1 MEEMGGK
8 DYYKILGV
16 PRNASQE
23 EIKKAYRKLALK
35 YHPDRNKGN
44 KEAEERFK
52 EINEA
57 YAVLS
62 DPEKRRQYDMLGA
75 EGFQS
80 KFSQEDIF
88 RGFDFESI
96 FKDFGIGFGG
106 RVRDIFSEFFGDFGT
121 GFGGSPFERG
131 RNYHTYHTGIK
142 GRDLVYELPVT
153 LEEAAKGAKKTI
165 SYNAG
170 GMRETISINI
180 PAGVKDGQKLRVRGK
195 GEPGPYGGPRGDLY
209 VQIRLL
215 EHPLFRREGHDI
227 FYKQRI
233 KFSDAVFGTEIEVP
247 TIYGKR
253 LKLKVPPGTQSG
265 AKLRIRG
272 YGLPRPDGRG
282 KGDQYVE
289 IHIDV
294 PKHLTKEQEKAVMEL
309 KNVGL

>member
-1 MEEMGGK
+1 MAVK

-16 PRNASQE
+16 PRNATQE
-23 EIKKAYRKLALK
+23 EIKKAYRRLALK

-44 KEAEERFK
+44 KEAEEKFK

-75 EGFQS
+75 EGFQK

-88 RGFDFESI
+88 RGFDFENI
-96 FKDFGIGFGG
+96 FREFGIGFGG
-106 RVRDIFSEFFGDFGT
+106 RVRDIFSDLLGGFGFFGH
-121 GFGGSPFERG
+121 SPFEREE
-131 RNYHTYHTGIK
+131 TYAHRQIK
-142 GRDLVYELPVT
+142 GRDLVYELPLS
-153 LEEAAKGAKKTI
+153 LEEAAKGTKKTI
-165 SYNAG
+165 SFSAG
-170 GMRETISINI
+170 GRQETISINI
-180 PAGVKDGQKLRVRGK
+180 PAGVRDGQKLRVRGK

-215 EHPLFRREGHDI
+215 EHPLFRREGDDL

-253 LKLKVPPGTQSG
+253 LKLKIPPGTQSG
-265 AKLRIRG
+265 SKLRIRG
-272 YGLPRPDGRG
+272 YGLPRSDGR

-289 IHIDV
+289 IQIDV
-294 PKHLTKEQEKAVMEL
+294 PKTLTREQEEAVREL
-309 KNVGL
+309 RKVGL

>member
-1 MEEMGGK
+1 MAK

-23 EIKKAYRKLALK
+23 EIKKAYRRLALK
-35 YHPDRNKGN
+35 YHPDKNKGN
-44 KEAEERFK
+44 KEAEEKFK

-75 EGFQS
+75 DGFQS
-80 KFSQEDIF
+80 RFSQEDIF

-106 RVRDIFSEFFGDFGT
+106 RVRDIFSELFGDFGS
-121 GFGGSPFERG
+121 GFGSSPFERAHT
-131 RNYHTYHTGIK
+131 YHTEHTGIK
-142 GRDLVYELPVT
+142 GRDLVYELPLT
-153 LEEAAKGAKKTI
+153 LEEVARGTKKTI

-170 GMRETISINI
+170 GIQETISINI
-180 PAGVKDGQKLRVRGK
+180 PAGIKDGQKLRVRGK

-209 VQIRLL
+209 VQVKIL
-215 EHPLFRREGHDI
+215 EHPIFKREGEDI
-227 FYKQRI
+227 FCKQRI
-233 KFSDAVFGTEIEVP
+233 KFSEAVFGTEIEVP

-253 LKLKVPPGTQSG
+253 LKLKVPAGTQSG
-265 AKLRIRG
+265 AKLRIKG
-272 YGLPRPDGRG
+272 YGLPRPNGRG

-294 PKHLTKEQEKAVMEL
+294 PKQLTKEQEQAVKAL

>member
-1 MEEMGGK
+1 MGGK

-23 EIKKAYRKLALK
+23 EIKKAYRRLALK

-57 YAVLS
+57 YAVLG

-75 EGFQS
+75 DGFQS

-106 RVRDIFSEFFGDFGT
+106 RVRDIFSELFRDFGT
-121 GFGGSPFERG
+121 GFDSGFER
-131 RNYHTYHTGIK
+131 RQTYHTGIK
-142 GRDLVYELPVT
+142 GRDLIYELPVS
-153 LEEAAKGAKKTI
+153 LEEVAKGAKKTI

-170 GMRETISINI
+170 GRQETISINI
-180 PAGVKDGQKLRVRGK
+180 PAGIKDGQKLRVRGK

-209 VQIRLL
+209 VQIKVL
-215 EHPLFRREGHDI
+215 EHPLFKKEGDDI

-247 TIYGKR
+247 TVYGKK

-265 AKLRIRG
+265 AKLRIKG
-272 YGLPRPDGRG
+272 YGLPRSDGRG

-289 IHIDV
+289 IHISV
-294 PKHLTKEQEKAVMEL
+294 PKQLTKEQEQAVLAL
-309 KNVGL
+309 KNAGL

>member
-1 MEEMGGK
+1 MGGK

-23 EIKKAYRKLALK
+23 EIKKAYRRLALK

-57 YAVLS
+57 YAVLG

-75 EGFQS
+75 DGFQS

-106 RVRDIFSEFFGDFGT
+106 RVRDIFSELFRDFGT
-121 GFGGSPFERG
+121 GFDSGFER
-131 RNYHTYHTGIK
+131 RQTYHTGIK
-142 GRDLVYELPVT
+142 GRDLIYELPVS
-153 LEEAAKGAKKTI
+153 LEEVAKGAKKTI

-170 GMRETISINI
+170 GRQETISINI
-180 PAGVKDGQKLRVRGK
+180 PAGIKDGQKLRVRGK

-209 VQIRLL
+209 VQIKVL
-215 EHPLFRREGHDI
+215 EHPLFKKEGDDI

-247 TIYGKR
+247 TVYGKK

-265 AKLRIRG
+265 AKLRIKG
-272 YGLPRPDGRG
+272 YGLPRSDGRG

-289 IHIDV
+289 IHISV
-294 PKHLTKEQEKAVMEL
+294 PKQLTKEQEQAVL
-309 KNVGL
+309 ALRNAGL

>member
-1 MEEMGGK
+1 MAK

-23 EIKKAYRKLALK
+23 EIKKAYRRLALK

-80 KFSQEDIF
+80 RFSREDIF

-96 FKDFGIGFGG
+96 FRDFGIGFGG
-106 RVRDIFSEFFGDFGT
+106 RVRDIFSELFG
-121 GFGGSPFERG
+121 GFGGFSGTPFERMD
-131 RNYHTYHTGIK
+131 TYTAGIK
-142 GRDLVYELPVT
+142 GRDLIYELPIT
-153 LEEAAKGAKKTI
+153 LEEAAQGTKKNIT
-165 SYNAG
+165 YNVG
-170 GMRETISINI
+170 GRRESISINI
-180 PAGVKDGQKLRVRGK
+180 PAGIRDGQKLRVRGK

-209 VQIRLL
+209 MQIKLL
-215 EHPLFRREGHDI
+215 EHPIFRREGENI
-227 FYKQRI
+227 FYKKRI
-233 KFSDAVFGTEIEVP
+233 KFSEAVFGTEVEVP
-247 TIYGKR
+247 TIYGKKLR
-253 LKLKVPPGTQSG
+253 LKVPAGTQSG
-265 AKLRIRG
+265 SKLRIKG
-272 YGLPRPDGRG
+272 YGLPKPNGRG

-289 IHIDV
+289 ILVDV
-294 PKHLTKEQEKAVMEL
+294 PKSLTPEQQKVVMAL
-309 KNVGL
+309 KDVGL

>member
-1 MEEMGGK
+1 MAVK

-16 PRNASQE
+16 PRNATQE

-44 KEAEERFK
+44 KEAEEKFK

-75 EGFQS
+75 EGFQK

-96 FKDFGIGFGG
+96 LRDFGIGFGG
-106 RVRDIFSEFFGDFGT
+106 RVRDIFSDLLGEF
-121 GFGGSPFERG
+121 GFGHSPFKEE
-131 RNYHTYHTGIK
+131 TYAHRQIK
-142 GRDLVYELPVT
+142 GRDLIYELPLS
-153 LEEAAKGAKKTI
+153 LEEAAKGTKKTI
-165 SYNAG
+165 SFNTG
-170 GMRETISINI
+170 GRQETISINI
-180 PAGVKDGQKLRVRGK
+180 PAGVRDGQKLRVRGK

-209 VQIRLL
+209 VQIRLM
-215 EHPLFRREGHDI
+215 EHPLFRREGDDL
-227 FYKQRI
+227 FYKKRI

-247 TIYGKR
+247 TIYGKK

-265 AKLRIRG
+265 SKLRIRG
-272 YGLPRPDGRG
+272 YGLPKPNGR
-282 KGDQYVE
+282 KGDMYVE
-289 IHIDV
+289 ILVDV
-294 PKHLTKEQEKAVMEL
+294 PKTLTKEQEEAVKAL
-309 KNVGL
+309 RKVGL

>member
-1 MEEMGGK
+1 MAK

-23 EIKKAYRKLALK
+23 EIKKAYRRLALK
-35 YHPDRNKGN
+35 YHPDKNKGN
-44 KEAEERFK
+44 KEAEEKFK

-75 EGFQS
+75 DGFQS
-80 KFSQEDIF
+80 RFSQEDIF

-106 RVRDIFSEFFGDFGT
+106 RVRDIFSELFGDFGS
-121 GFGGSPFERG
+121 GFGSSPFERAHT
-131 RNYHTYHTGIK
+131 YHTEHTGIK
-142 GRDLVYELPVT
+142 GRDLVYELPLT
-153 LEEAAKGAKKTI
+153 LEEVARGTKKTI

-170 GMRETISINI
+170 GIQETISINI

-209 VQIRLL
+209 VQVKIL
-215 EHPLFRREGHDI
+215 EHPIFKREGEDI
-227 FYKQRI
+227 FCKQRI
-233 KFSDAVFGTEIEVP
+233 KFSEAVFGTEIEVP

-253 LKLKVPPGTQSG
+253 LKLKVPAGTQSG
-265 AKLRIRG
+265 AKLRIKG
-272 YGLPRPDGRG
+272 YGLPRPNGRG

-294 PKHLTKEQEKAVMEL
+294 PKQLTKEQEQAVKAL

>member
-1 MEEMGGK
+1 MGGK

-215 EHPLFRREGHDI
+215 EHPLFRREGNDI

>member
-1 MEEMGGK
+1 MAK

-23 EIKKAYRKLALK
+23 EIKKAYRRLALK
-35 YHPDRNKGN
+35 YHPDKNKGN
-44 KEAEERFK
+44 KEAEEKFK

-75 EGFQS
+75 DGFQS
-80 KFSQEDIF
+80 RFSQEDIF

-106 RVRDIFSEFFGDFGT
+106 RVRDIFSELFGDFGS
-121 GFGGSPFERG
+121 GFGSSPFERAHT
-131 RNYHTYHTGIK
+131 YHTEHTGIK
-142 GRDLVYELPVT
+142 GRDLVYELPLT
-153 LEEAAKGAKKTI
+153 LEEVARGTKKTI

-170 GMRETISINI
+170 GIQETISINI

-209 VQIRLL
+209 VQVKIL
-215 EHPLFRREGHDI
+215 EHPVFKREGEDI
-227 FYKQRI
+227 FCKQRI
-233 KFSDAVFGTEIEVP
+233 KFSEAVFGTEIEVP

-253 LKLKVPPGTQSG
+253 LKLKVPAGTQSG
-265 AKLRIRG
+265 AKLRIKG
-272 YGLPRPDGRG
+272 YGLPRPNGRG

-294 PKHLTKEQEKAVMEL
+294 PKQLTKEQEQAVKAL

>member
-1 MEEMGGK
+1 MGGK

-23 EIKKAYRKLALK
+23 EIKKAYRRLALK

-75 EGFQS
+75 DGFQS

-106 RVRDIFSEFFGDFGT
+106 RVRDIFSELFRDFGT
-121 GFGGSPFERG
+121 GFDSGFER
-131 RNYHTYHTGIK
+131 RQTYHTGIK
-142 GRDLVYELPVT
+142 GRDLIYELPVS
-153 LEEAAKGAKKTI
+153 LEEVAKGAKKTI

-170 GMRETISINI
+170 GRQETISINI
-180 PAGVKDGQKLRVRGK
+180 PAGIKDGQKLRVRGK

-209 VQIRLL
+209 VQIKVL
-215 EHPLFRREGHDI
+215 EHPLFKKEGDDI

-247 TIYGKR
+247 TVYGKK

-265 AKLRIRG
+265 AKLRIKG
-272 YGLPRPDGRG
+272 YGLPRSDGRG

-289 IHIDV
+289 IHISV
-294 PKHLTKEQEKAVMEL
+294 PKQLTKEQEQAVLAL
-309 KNVGL
+309 KNAGL

>member
-1 MEEMGGK
+1 MGGK

-44 KEAEERFK
+44 KEAEEKFK

-153 LEEAAKGAKKTI
+153 LEEVAKGAKKTI

-180 PAGVKDGQKLRVRGK
+180 PAGVKDGQKLRVRDK

-215 EHPLFRREGHDI
+215 EHPLFRREGNDI

-272 YGLPRPDGRG
+272 YGLPRSDGRG

-309 KNVGL
+309 RNVGL